1 MTYENITKKLYYLDE
16 EGVYSDEDEEGWE
29 SEEELDEN
37 QKLFFEFIQ
46 KKQEEEKDFIIDYD
60 QIISDLETQ
69 LP

>member
-60 QIISDLETQ
+60 QIISELET
-69 LP
+69 